1 MTETSQFSIES
12 LAQLRGK
19 PVYSSDQEQIGKVDV
34 IYVDYE
40 TRVPE
45 WIGIGTGV
53 FRSRRLLVPTQGA
66 MAQDDGVHVAFDKDR
81 VESSPDVDDDAIPE
95 ETERSLYDHYG
106 ISYSD
111 ERSASTLPGS
121 GQRARATGSDQPSMK
136 RSEEELHV
144 GKRET
149 EAGRVRLHKWV
160 ETEPVTEDV
169 TLRRETAKVERTPV
183 DEPATSGEI
192 SEEDV
197 EVTLSKEEPVV
208 EKRTVAKE
216 RVSVQ
221 KGEDTTTEQVSDQIR
236 KEVVEVDGE
245 DVERIDR

>member
-1 MTETSQFSIES
+1 MTDANQFTIES
-12 LAQLRGK
+12 LQQLRGM
-19 PVYSSDQEQIGKVDV
+19 PVYSSESEQIGKVDM
-34 IYVDYE
+34 IYVDHN

-45 WIGIGTGV
+45 WIGIGTG
-53 FRSRRLLVPTQGA
+53 FLGSKRHLVPTEGA
-66 MAQDDGVHVAFDKDR
+66 MAHDDGVHVPFDKDT
-81 VESSPDVDDDAIPE
+81 VESSPAVDEDAISE

-106 ISYSD
+106 LSYSD
-111 ERSASTLPGS
+111 QRSSSTLPEGRPASKTGS
-121 GQRARATGSDQPSMK
+121 GQASMK
-136 RSEEELHV
+136 RSEEELKV
-144 GKRET
+144 GKRQT

-183 DEPATSGEI
+183 NQPADAGDIGEQ
-192 SEEDV
+192 DV

-216 RVSVQ
+216 KVSVE

-236 KEVVEVDGE
+236 KEVVEVEGE